1 MKPSVLI
8 GALLCAL
15 GAALNLAAQTQAAP
29 RPTAGSAGPVS
40 VSTGQRLNVLMVI
53 IDDVAA
59 NLNSVDFPDSPVRTP
74 SLERI
79 ASRGTWFSRAY
90 NDAPV
95 CAGSRTALLTGVH
108 ATRSGVYYNTQAYR
122 RADTWIAQ
130 VQSLPASF
138 LRAGYTTAGFG
149 KISHGGYQKDDAGD
163 YSPGYFRMMAATEVT
178 HTDPGLL
185 QHIQPGSRREIPGNS
200 SKNWTW
206 GVLPDDWDRA
216 DPTKLQQDT
225 EQANRTIAFLEQEHV
240 KPFFVACGFWRPH
253 VRWTVP
259 QRYYDRFPLES
270 VAIPR
275 GYKPD
280 DLEDLPPAA
289 RWLAVH
295 RREHAD
301 VVSGA
306 LWREAVRGYLASMAY
321 IDEQIGRLLDALERS
336 AHRDNTIVVFL
347 SDNGMHLGE
356 KDHWLK
362 YALWEQSC
370 RVFLSIHVPGLPTQ
384 RRDTPVGL
392 IDLYPTLQH
401 LCALPA
407 PAHELDGLDLTPILT
422 GRSTERGK
430 PVLSTY
436 GQGNHAIR
444 NAQYRYIRYRNGEE
458 ELYDHRSDPHEWTN
472 LARNPRYQQV
482 KDEMSRWLPTVNAP
496 GTKEEPGVDDSR
508 WSDEAFR

>member
-1 MKPSVLI
+1 
-8 GALLCAL
+8 
-15 GAALNLAAQTQAAP
+15 
-29 RPTAGSAGPVS
+29 
-40 VSTGQRLNVLMVI
+40 MVI

-59 NLNSVDFPDSPVRTP
+59 NLNSVDSPESPVRTP
-74 SLERI
+74 NLERL
-79 ASRGTWFSRAY
+79 ARRGTWFANAY

-122 RADTWIAQ
+122 RAGTWISE
-130 VQSLPASF
+130 VQSLPRAF

-149 KISHGGYQKDDAGD
+149 KVSHGPYQRDDAGD
-163 YSPGYFRMMAATEVT
+163 YTPGYFKPLDAKEVT

-185 QHIQPGSRREIPGNS
+185 QHILPGSRREIPGNS

-206 GVLPDDWDRA
+206 GVLPDEWDA
-216 DPTKLQQDT
+216 SDPRKLQQDT
-225 EQANRTIAFLEQEHV
+225 EQANRTIAFLGQQQTA
-240 KPFFVACGFWRPH
+240 PFFVACGFWRPH

-259 QRYYDRFPLES
+259 QRFYDRFPLAS
-270 VAIPR
+270 VKIQQ
-275 GYKPD
+275 GYRPD

-289 RWLAVH
+289 RWLAMH

-321 IDEQIGRLLDALERS
+321 IDEQIGRVLDALEKS
-336 AHRDNTIVVFL
+336 PHRDNTIVVFL

-370 RVFLSIHVPGLPTQ
+370 RVFLSIHVPGYPVQ
-384 RRDTPVGL
+384 RNRTPVSL

-401 LCALPA
+401 LCSLPA
-407 PAHELDGLDLTPILT
+407 PSHALDGINLAPVLAGQAA
-422 GRSTERGK
+422 GRGR

-436 GQGNHAIR
+436 GQGNHAVR
-444 NAQYRYIRYRNGEE
+444 DARYRYIRFRNGEE
-458 ELYDHRSDPHEWTN
+458 ELYDHTTDPHEWNN
-472 LARNPRYQQV
+472 LATDPRHSAV
-482 KDEMSRWLPTVNAP
+482 KQELARWLPTVNAP
-496 GTKEEPGVDDSR
+496 GTREEPGVDDSR